1 MILVKYSIIVNLEYE
16 VRLGRTKI
24 VFLIISVSLCIL
36 SIIVCYVFNFFH
48 CILSLLYKEKENTI
62 DCNWCNDNFR
72 TSTWH
77 TVNLI
82 QTSEN
87 FEQG

>member
-36 SIIVCYVFNFFH
+36 SIIVCYVFNF
-48 CILSLLYKEKENTI
+48 CIVYFPYFTRKKASTI
-62 DCNWCNDNFR
+62 DCNWWNDNFR
-72 TSTWH
+72 TST
-77 TVNLI
+77 
-82 QTSEN
+82 
-87 FEQG
+87 

>member
-36 SIIVCYVFNFFH
+36 SIIVCYVFNFFY
-48 CILSLLYKEKENTI
+48 CILSLLYKEKGTI
-62 DCNWCNDNFR
+62 DCNWWNDNFR
-72 TSTWH
+72 TST
-77 TVNLI
+77 
-82 QTSEN
+82 
-87 FEQG
+87 

>member
-1 MILVKYSIIVNLEYE
+1 MILVNYSIIVNLEYE

-48 CILSLLYKEKENTI
+48 CIFSSFYKEKTNTM
-62 DCNWCNDNFR
+62 DCNWWNDNFR
-72 TSTWH
+72 TSTRQM
-77 TVNLI
+77 V
-82 QTSEN
+82 
-87 FEQG
+87 